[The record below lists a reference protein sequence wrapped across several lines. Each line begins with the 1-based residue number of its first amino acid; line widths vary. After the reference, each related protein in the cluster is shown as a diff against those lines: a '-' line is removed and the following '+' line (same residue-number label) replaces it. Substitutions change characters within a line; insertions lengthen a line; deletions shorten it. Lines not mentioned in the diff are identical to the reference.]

1 MRFAHVIP
9 PGSADP
15 RLVVVEGD
23 EVVVVE
29 DLFDGAPRVLEE
41 LIAGGDEL
49 LARVRDAAAAGGH
62 AASARRTVVRVR
74 AAHPAASSSRSA

>member
-9 PGSADP
+9 PGSAAV

-23 EVVVVE
+23 EIIVVA

-41 LIAGGDEL
+41 LIAGGDEM
-49 LARVRDAAAAGGH
+49 LARVREPARGGRGIR
-62 AASARRTVVRVR
+62 STVCG
-74 AAHPAASSSRSA
+74 SRPHC